1 MYKQTVDEQ
10 FSCYVRAMAAVAAQ
24 PLVQVIQHPTA
35 AVMVLYFKKH
45 LQRHMTVAGLAG
57 TEHMS
62 LSSACL
68 ALEDSRTTCT
78 RNAIALVARAM
89 EELRQEAEQG
99 EKKTEERLG
108 WDLAHAIA
116 QQHECEQVGASA
128 SSTSASTTADYDDST
143 TSSDDNDNEGEGE

>member
-24 PLVQVIQHPTA
+24 PHVQVIQHPTA

-68 ALEDSRTTCT
+68 ALDSRTTCT

-116 QQHECEQVGASA
+116 KQHECEQVGASA
-128 SSTSASTTADYDDST
+128 SSTTAGYDD
-143 TSSDDNDNEGEGE
+143 

>member
-1 MYKQTVDEQ
+1 MYKQTMDEQ
-10 FSCYVRAMAAVAAQ
+10 LSCYVRAMAAVAAQ
-24 PLVQVIQHPTA
+24 PHVQVVQHPTA
-35 AVMVLYFKKH
+35 AIMVLYFKKH

-68 ALEDSRTTCT
+68 ALDSRTTCT

-128 SSTSASTTADYDDST
+128 SSTTAGYDD
-143 TSSDDNDNEGEGE
+143 

>member
-24 PLVQVIQHPTA
+24 PLVQVVQHPTE

-68 ALEDSRTTCT
+68 ALDSRTTCT
-78 RNAIALVARAM
+78 RNAVALVARAM

-99 EKKTEERLG
+99 EKKTEERLE

-116 QQHECEQVGASA
+116 KQHECEQVGASA